1 MRPRILHSVALSL
14 AGLWAVEA
22 SVCKPRPLSSGV
34 STSLTES
41 EITSSG
47 FVSES
52 FTISSTVFS
61 DVTAGIDTTTD
72 TATGSTSTI
81 GATTVDASTE
91 VTSTAESTI
100 VTTSA
105 DIEVTDTTT
114 APTSVETTTVTT
126 ITTTTTA
133 ELPTITEFRIKGARA
148 PVEGAVIYSDR
159 VKGNYLHFTGKNA
172 LYTPVTFSVDALTGH
187 LLIDN
192 SLPICTFFTPDLQD
206 FATLGVCPDSLGS
219 SQVAITCAQPVKY
232 GDALSCS
239 VPSMSCV
246 KTVVNPFVSSI
257 TCTATGEVLKDMST
271 DYRYDIEENL
281 LVIGHIDNGA
291 GLVVHAM

>member
-1 MRPRILHSVALSL
+1 MRSSILHSVALSL
-14 AGLWAVEA
+14 AVLRAAEA

-34 STSLTES
+34 STSLIAS

-52 FTISSTVFS
+52 FTISSTVVS

-72 TATGSTSTI
+72 AGTGSTSTI
-81 GATTVDASTE
+81 GVTIGVSASGE
-91 VTSTAESTI
+91 VTSTAESTTG
-100 VTTSA
+100 TTSVE
-105 DIEVTDTTT
+105 IEVTDTTT
-114 APTSVETTTVTT
+114 APTSVETATAT
-126 ITTTTTA
+126 ITTA
-133 ELPTITEFRIKGARA
+133 ELPIITEFRIKGARA

-172 LYTPVTFSVDALTGH
+172 LYTPVTFSVDTLTGH

-192 SLPICTFFTPDLQD
+192 SLPICAFFTPDLQD

-219 SQVAITCAQPVKY
+219 AQVAITCTQPVKD

-246 KTVVNPFVSSI
+246 KVVVNPFVSSI
-257 TCTATGEVLKDMST
+257 TCTATGEVLRDMST

-291 GLVVHAM
+291 GLVVHAL

>member
-1 MRPRILHSVALSL
+1 MLITSCL
-14 AGLWAVEA
+14 A
-22 SVCKPRPLSSGV
+22 SGV
-34 STSLTES
+34 STSLIAS
-41 EITSSG
+41 EITSSR

-52 FTISSTVFS
+52 FTISTTVVS

-72 TATGSTSTI
+72 AATGSTSTI

-105 DIEVTDTTT
+105 DIEVTDMTT
-114 APTSVETTTVTT
+114 APTSVETTTATA
-126 ITTTTTA
+126 TTTTV

-172 LYTPVTFSVDALTGH
+172 LYTPVTFSVDAQNGH

-192 SLPICTFFTPDLQD
+192 SLPICAFFTPDLQD
-206 FATLGVCPDSLGS
+206 FATVGVCPDSLGS
-219 SQVAITCAQPVKY
+219 AQVAITCTQPVKD

-246 KTVVNPFVSSI
+246 KTAVNPFVSYI
-257 TCTATGEVLKDMST
+257 TCSANGEVLRDMST

-281 LVIGHIDNGA
+281 LVIGHIVNGA
-291 GLVVHAM
+291 GLVVHAL